1 MGTEEVRTA
10 VLQEATAQAD
20 ALVEAALS
28 RASRILENEK
38 QALQANADTQLMEY
52 RSKRQRETVT
62 KSAALRI
69 ELRNAVLQRK
79 QELLEELYRSV
90 ERTIGETDTLYR
102 QYLARAVSAIGDDT
116 LSLIECREDDTAVLR
131 ELVSR
136 RPDAGTIIIESTL
149 SPSERGFR
157 AHVARATIDLTLSA
171 AVAAL
176 KEETTIEVAQTLFA
190 QGI

>member
-1 MGTEEVRTA
+1 MGTEEVKTA

-38 QALQANADTQLMEY
+38 RALQADADTQLAEY
-52 RSKRQRETVT
+52 RLKRQREAAT

-90 ERTIGETDTLYR
+90 EQTIGETGTLYR
-102 QYLARAVSAIGDDT
+102 QYLARAVSAIGDGT
-116 LSLIECREDDTAVLR
+116 LSLIECREDDTAILR
-131 ELVSR
+131 ELVSL
-136 RPDAGTIIIESTL
+136 RPDAGAIVIEPTL
-149 SPSERGFR
+149 SPRERGFL

-176 KEETTIEVAQTLFA
+176 KEETTIEVAQALFA
-190 QGI
+190 REI

>member
-90 ERTIGETDTLYR
+90 EQTIGETDTLYR
-102 QYLARAVSAIGDDT
+102 QYLARAVSAIGDGT

-157 AHVARATIDLTLSA
+157 AHVTRATIDLTLSA